1 MSDLPI
7 QCHVADWSLDR
18 DTLTSIRHRV
28 FVEEQKVPVELEWD
42 EYDDSATHFIVTLSG
57 EAIACARLKDDGQ
70 VGRMAVL
77 KEYRNQGIGRQLLRF
92 VIRTA
97 AEKNIDNVYLHA
109 QVSAIPF
116 YEKQGF
122 KTVGEIFYEANIPH
136 REMSKKACQDN
147 SYQAL

>member
-1 MSDLPI
+1 MSDQPI

-18 DTLTSIRHRV
+18 DTLKSIRQRV

-42 EYDDSATHFIVTLSG
+42 EYDDSATHFIVTLSA

-97 AEKNIDNVYLHA
+97 AEKNIDDVYLHA

-136 REMSKKACQDN
+136 REMLKKACQGN
-147 SYQAL
+147 SCQVP

>member
-1 MSDLPI
+1 MTEQTI
-7 QCHVADWSLDR
+7 QCRVADWSVDR
-18 DTLTSIRHRV
+18 DALKNIRYQV
-28 FVEEQKVPVELEWD
+28 FVDEQKVPVELEWD
-42 EYDDSATHFIVTLSG
+42 EYDDTATHFIVTLSG

-70 VGRMAVL
+70 IGRMAVL
-77 KEYRNQGIGRQLLRF
+77 TEYRNQGIGQQLLRF

-122 KTVGEIFYEANIPH
+122 TPVGEIFYEANIPH
-136 REMSKKACQDN
+136 REMLKKICQGN
-147 SYQAL
+147 SY